1 MIGTGVF
8 TTTRY
13 DSRRDFDEQRPSGV
27 HVARN
32 HFTAAGVRWM
42 WEMMAGRLRQD
53 DGTLS
58 DHLGSARIVVGNS
71 DLGYV
76 PNQERL
82 QGDQTAQAA
91 LDGGF
96 PTTEV
101 RLLEDDD
108 FLRPLGLITF
118 RATFGEADA
127 CFDWREQGVVTAQG
141 VLIDR
146 AVGDGGR
153 KVLGSV
159 WQTEAVLELTG

>member
-1 MIGTGVF
+1 VIGVF

-13 DSRRDFDEQRPSGV
+13 DSRRDFDAGRSSGV
-27 HVARN
+27 HVTRN
-32 HFTAAGVRWM
+32 HFTEVGVKWM
-42 WEMMAGRLRQD
+42 WEMMAGHLRSD

-58 DHLGSARIVVGNS
+58 DHLGSARIVVGNG
-71 DLGYV
+71 DLSYV
-76 PNQERL
+76 ANQERL

-96 PTTEV
+96 PTISTQ
-101 RLLEDDD
+101 LLDEPDD
-108 FLRPLGLITF
+108 LSRPIGGITF

-127 CFDWREQGVVTAQG
+127 CFDWREQGVVSAQG

-159 WQTEAVLELTG
+159 WVAEATLELSG